1 MIHTGKF
8 GSISFFY
15 KDKLIASS
23 PLTKNKTLDL
33 HYEEAGMLIVDGM
46 KKGLSIEKIKT
57 LFLNN
62 LIILCNRKKYKIT
75 REDEKY
81 IVMCFMILIKL
92 KFYEF
97 DDVAL
102 IMGRKK

>member
-23 PLTKNKTLDL
+23 PLSKHKTLEL
-33 HYEEAGMLIVDGM
+33 HYKEAGMCIVDGM
-46 KKGLSIEKIKT
+46 KKGLNIEKIKKY
-57 LFLNN
+57 FLNN
-62 LIILCNRKKYKIT
+62 IVILCNRKKYKIT
-75 REDEKY
+75 RDDERY
-81 IVMCFMILIKL
+81 IVMCFMVLIKL
-92 KFYEF
+92 KYYDF